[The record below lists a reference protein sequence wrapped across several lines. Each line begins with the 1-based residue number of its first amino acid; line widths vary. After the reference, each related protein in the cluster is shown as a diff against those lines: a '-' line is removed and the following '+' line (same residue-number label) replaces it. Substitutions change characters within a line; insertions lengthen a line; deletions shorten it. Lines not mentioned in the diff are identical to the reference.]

1 MKKWIAPEVEELE
14 FKNTAF
20 PLPWDETSGEEE
32 DPLPGPLKP
41 GHNHN
46 HNHNHNP
53 GPVLPG
59 PGGPPHPGLKPGP
72 GGPGLVGPDHKLG
85 I

>member
-46 HNHNHNP
+46 HNHNP